1 MGKLAKLDAVPY
13 YHEIREAFSQP
24 GCPLCRLLTKSA
36 DRYLDAILWEQVNDT
51 TVRSELNQARGY
63 CPQHGWMLER
73 AGAALGVAILTRG
86 VVKTLL
92 DVLASNPVEDESESV
107 FQTLRRSLD
116 RDLASRPAARL
127 VTELSPQRPC
137 PVCSLL
143 EGKAE
148 DYISTLLAHLD
159 GPGALVD
166 AYRTSSGLCLPH
178 FRRTLARAP
187 SGAEARLLVAAQQA
201 VWQGLRDELGE
212 FIRKND
218 YRFRDEPFG
227 DEKDAWL
234 RALEAISG
242 PPPRSRSEGHGL
254 TETR

>member
-1 MGKLAKLDAVPY
+1 MGKPAKLDAMPY
-13 YHEIREAFSQP
+13 YHEIREAFGQP
-24 GCPLCRLLTKSA
+24 GCPLCRLLARSA
-36 DRYLDAILWEQVNDT
+36 DRYLDAILWEQVNDLG
-51 TVRSELNQARGY
+51 VRSELNQARGY
-63 CPQHGWMLER
+63 CCQHGWLLVR

-92 DVLASNPVEDESESV
+92 DVLASNPVEDEPESV
-107 FQTLRRSLD
+107 FRSLRRSLD
-116 RDLASRPAARL
+116 RDLASRPAGRL
-127 VTELSPQRPC
+127 VAELAPQRPC

-143 EGKAE
+143 EDREE
-148 DYISTLLAHLD
+148 DYIGTLLAHLD
-159 GPGALVD
+159 GPGALADV
-166 AYRTSSGLCLPH
+166 YRTSSGLCLPH

-187 SGAEARLLVAAQQA
+187 SGAEARLLVAAQKV
-201 VWQGLRDELGE
+201 VWQRLHDELGE

-242 PPPRSRSEGHGL
+242 PPPQSRSKGRSL
-254 TETR
+254 TESA